1 VIIKVCFFL
10 KKLCIYLITSPPPSN
25 IYGSLNQ
32 KKKKKN
38 KHIFNGEIYCSHVLY
53 NVFLYLEVLLCIYIS
68 NIMIIHM
75 TIIEK
80 KNACITLNKQTYV
93 MEPRN
98 QSKKKW

>member
-1 VIIKVCFFL
+1 MFFS
-10 KKLCIYLITSPPPSN
+10 KKTLHILNYIPPPPSN

-32 KKKKKN
+32 KKKKKKN

-53 NVFLYLEVLLCIYIS
+53 NVFLYLEVLLCIYVS

-98 QSKKKW
+98 QSKKW